1 MERQTVS
8 SLYEDAIQYDVPYL
22 ANFIYFAITKGKITM
37 EDDASKLD
45 DITLTEQEQM
55 EFDEMR
61 SRNTLNLRPNQLYAI
76 KRSAEQYVFY
86 FAQNAGEA
94 RKLHHQLYGEWVSKL
109 TNAHNQMM
117 DKSLY
122 FPETNE
128 TKTFRELLH
137 DTWEFPCRVCE
148 LGTGGTGSSSQFLGQ
163 GTCPS
168 VPNTTTDLEPIKPT
182 AHYKIAF
189 PKL

>member
-1 MERQTVS
+1 MESQTVNC
-8 SLYEDAIQYDVPYL
+8 LYEEAMQYDVPYL
-22 ANFIYFAITKGKITM
+22 AYFIYFAIMKGKITM

-45 DITLTEQEQM
+45 DIPLTEQEQF

-61 SRNTLNLRPNQLYAI
+61 SKNTLNLRPNQLYAI

-148 LGTGGTGSSSQFLGQ
+148 LDRDAGTGTSSHLKSCGTRNLSLMSQNNPYLFSNL
-163 GTCPS
+163 
-168 VPNTTTDLEPIKPT
+168 
-182 AHYKIAF
+182 
-189 PKL
+189 